1 VNNTLKKKTN
11 FAGARYLLFGFLL
24 TTTLVIPYYLQ
35 QSQAPKITRAAAIN
49 AHENPNEKVI
59 SQEDRERGYV
69 EGEVLV
75 RYDESQINLDNASI
89 GQDLKLYVSTIGI
102 DKERVI
108 ENENIRVY
116 KDENTETL
124 KETFE
129 SKDHVEY
136 VEPNYVVE
144 LYNDQNEPLDPNDQR
159 FEEQWGLDNDGL
171 NGGLVGADI
180 KAKQAWEITDKFD
193 SKVVIGVIDTGV
205 DYTHP
210 ELEDN
215 IYINIKEFP
224 ESKFP
229 GLDVNSDGV
238 LTVQE
243 LKIWQTAPLKDFDG
257 DGIINLKDI
266 FFPLNNE
273 NKFRDGIDD
282 DNNGYI
288 DDFFG
293 WDFYNNDN
301 DPFDKNGHGTNIS
314 GVIAGKRNNGIGIAG
329 INKDALIMGLKVFG
343 SQGEM
348 TTISP
353 IVEAVSYANN
363 NGIPITN
370 SSLGMVLEKN
380 KGPKSLE
387 KGISE
392 AATKGYMFFTAAGN
406 GKRNSSGTLEGFD
419 IDNSADT
426 VFPAAYNIDNIIAV
440 GASTDEDGLS
450 PSSNYGAWSVDI
462 LAPGRSILTTK
473 PEGGYGIYN
482 GTSVATPHV
491 AAVASFL
498 WAYSTN
504 YLDRDPNYKDIKKE
518 LIDNSDTISA
528 LSDKFVKD
536 SNGKGAKRLNFYNIV
551 KNELPDTVPVRPNG
565 TPTQIQPTNT
575 STPVITITTNP
586 TITPIVS
593 KVPTGTSIVITKG
606 NIDLVSNGRV
616 GVEDFAYFVTLYQTG
631 DPRID
636 YNNNGR
642 YTRDFGD
649 FVEFSKQYPKY
660 AGK

>member
-1 VNNTLKKKTN
+1 MNNKLKKRKSFGGFKYVA
-11 FAGARYLLFGFLL
+11 FAFLL
-24 TTTLVIPYYLQ
+24 TSTLVIPYYLR

-49 AHENPNEKVI
+49 AHENPNERI
-59 SQEDRERGYV
+59 LSEQDRERGYV

-75 RYDESQINLDNASI
+75 RYDESQIDLDQGSL
-89 GQDLKLYVSTIGI
+89 GQDIKLYVSTIGI

-108 ENENIRVY
+108 ENENIGVY
-116 KDENTETL
+116 KDEDTQTL
-124 KETFE
+124 QQTFE
-129 SKDHVEY
+129 SKDHVDF
-136 VEPNYVVE
+136 VEPNYIVE
-144 LYNDQNEPLDPNDQR
+144 LYSDLDEPADPNDPR
-159 FEEQWGLDNDGL
+159 FAEQWGLDNDGL
-171 NGGLVGADI
+171 NSGLVGADI
-180 KAKQAWEITDKFD
+180 KAKQAWEITDQID
-193 SKVVIGVIDTGV
+193 TGVMVGVIDTGI

-215 IYINIKEFP
+215 IYINPGEFP
-224 ESKFP
+224 SNKFP
-229 GLDVNSDGV
+229 GLDANSDGK

-243 LKIWQTAPLKDFDG
+243 LKIWSTAPLKDFDG
-257 DGIINLKDI
+257 DGLVNLKDI
-266 FFPLNNE
+266 FFPLNDE

-314 GVIAGKRNNGIGIAG
+314 GIIAGKRNNNLGIAG
-329 INKDALIMGLKVFG
+329 LNKDARLIALKVFG

-353 IVEAVSYANN
+353 IVEAVSYANKN
-363 NGIPITN
+363 NIPITN

-380 KGPKSLE
+380 KGPKTLE
-387 KGISE
+387 KSISE
-392 AATKGYMFFTAAGN
+392 AATKGFLFFTAAGN

-419 IDNSADT
+419 IDNSSDT
-426 VFPAAYNIDNIIAV
+426 VFPAAYNIDNVVAV
-440 GASTDEDGLS
+440 GGTTDIDTLS

-473 PEGGYGIYN
+473 PEKGYGVYN

-491 AAVASFL
+491 TAVASIL
-498 WAYSTN
+498 WAYSVN
-504 YLDRDPNYKDIKKE
+504 YLNNQPDYKEIKKQI
-518 LIDNSDTISA
+518 IDYSYALPA
-528 LSDKFVKD
+528 LSDKFAKD
-536 SNGKGAKRLNFYNIV
+536 SEGKGAKRLDFYNIV
-551 KNELPDTVPVRPNG
+551 ENVLPEDLPGRPVVTP
-565 TPTQIQPTNT
+565 TIQPSTTLEPTQIITVNPTDIN
-575 STPVITITTNP
+575 STPTP
-586 TITPIVS
+586 APTPISSVA
-593 KVPTGTSIVITKG
+593 KG
-606 NIDLVSNGRV
+606 DIDLVSNGRV

-636 YNNNGR
+636 YNQNGK